1 VHTGTK
7 SLLVCDPAQQPI
19 QLPPFFIIKSGA
31 NGIIVFACNTP
42 DLFRRVLAGS
52 CQMQGV
58 SPPVCAILAA
68 FDQATFLK
76 FIQERNELAWQ
87 DGQATANLLLAKP
100 GGESD
105 QSENACVRT
114 DQAQARQS
122 FTKLSGSVG
131 PYLRQQ
137 KGRRSTRLRLCI
149 GLCPALFRHSCIVQ

>member
-1 VHTGTK
+1 VYTGTK

-19 QLPPFFIIKSGA
+19 QLPPFIIIKSGA

-42 DLFRRVLAGS
+42 DLLRHVLASG

-58 SPPVCAILAA
+58 SPPVCTILAP
-68 FDQATFLK
+68 FDQVSFLK

-87 DGQATANLLLAKP
+87 DGQATANLLLAEP
-100 GGESD
+100 RGESD

-122 FTKLSGSVG
+122 FTKLSGGVG
-131 PYLRQQ
+131 SHLRQQ
-137 KGRRSTRLRLCI
+137 KGRRPAKLRLCI
-149 GLCPALFRHSCIVQ
+149 GLSPTLFHHSCIVQ